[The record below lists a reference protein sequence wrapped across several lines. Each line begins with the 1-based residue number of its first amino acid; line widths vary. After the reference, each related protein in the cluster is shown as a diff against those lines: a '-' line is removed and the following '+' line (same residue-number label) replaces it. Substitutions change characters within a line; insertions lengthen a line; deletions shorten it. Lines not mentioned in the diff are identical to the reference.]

1 MTSLLLLEDNLCMK
15 NETELM
21 ARGGGGKRERAGLVK
36 VYHTS
41 IAFINGTAA
50 VDGIYII

>member
-21 ARGGGGKRERAGLVK
+21 ARGGGERERAGLVK

>member
-21 ARGGGGKRERAGLVK
+21 ARGGEREREL
-36 VYHTS
+36 
-41 IAFINGTAA
+41 
-50 VDGIYII
+50 D

>member
-21 ARGGGGKRERAGLVK
+21 ARGGGGERERE
-36 VYHTS
+36 S
-41 IAFINGTAA
+41 
-50 VDGIYII
+50 